1 MAANVDPATRPVYHL
16 AIAAAKD
23 PKTGQ
28 LLDKMLT
35 DGQWAV
41 LEPLL
46 PKPKRSDRKPDK

>member
-1 MAANVDPATRPVYHL
+1 LRSPVDGSSTKKNPSPGDLVQTIPV
-16 AIAAAKD
+16 
-23 PKTGQ
+23 TGRF
-28 LLDKMLT
+28 DLT